1 MLFYFVSR
9 KELRMF
15 TKLKDNSV
23 ALIKDIWKTFKHYL
37 PVSVM
42 GIALCFI
49 INAIY
54 GSDMM
59 CIAVVCIIT
68 LKELFDT
75 TFNVFNYIRQ
85 FTLLLVIITIGI
97 FAGLNPFVATAV
109 NLLVVG
115 VVSFLFCDN
124 FRFGGMSF
132 TICLQLLLM
141 EYVGAMDLYRIPF
154 AYVCTL
160 ICFVYSVA
168 CLFLFHFIANSSF
181 IRKKDNPYVLDG
193 CKAIANKLKIFIN
206 KEHLKKDRDLFLI
219 TTDFCKTT
227 HNAFVN
233 QSCLL
238 DEMQKKHLLSLMTLQ
253 QISDLIYDTQ
263 SKLPELNED
272 DQRYFEE
279 LCRVFTKIKSLK
291 RLAIEINAFVEDYS
305 LSNKTL
311 SSLWKKYL
319 LSLVDSLKF
328 RNRPMIKS
336 RFKQAMRFR
345 ISVLKKRFSF
355 SYSYN
360 LRKSVKTAITL
371 AICTLLGQILP
382 VTDAMILPVTALAVL
397 AIYPELKFPYTLRGI
412 GGMIITCVLYMA
424 VLSTLPFNIR
434 LPLTFV
440 FSVIALFTARSPFM
454 RAVFSSLIIS
464 VVIFPTALIGGEVMI
479 KSVVILSACLISWL
493 AVRLILKT
501 PSYRIYNFH
510 TSDLAQINWTAMYLL
525 EHSKFNSPA
534 TPYLCEFM
542 FLQHLMVDHIS
553 NTPFTNTQN
562 NKMRYSGMLS
572 FNCDLLSEIAYAMT
586 ILKPVAL
593 PADWMIAMK
602 KRLTNIF

>member
-1 MLFYFVSR
+1 
-9 KELRMF
+9 MF
-15 TKLKDNSV
+15 TKLKDNFV
-23 ALIKDIWKTFKHYL
+23 VLIKDIWKTFKHYL

-49 INAIY
+49 VNAIY
-54 GSDMM
+54 GSDMI

-85 FTLLLVIITIGI
+85 FTLLLMIITIGI
-97 FAGLNPFVATAV
+97 FGGLNPFVATAV

-115 VVSFLFCDN
+115 VVSFVFGDN
-124 FRFGGMSF
+124 FHFGGMSF
-132 TICLQLLLM
+132 TVCLQLLLM
-141 EYVGAMDLYRIPF
+141 EYARAMDLYRIPF

-168 CLFLFHFIANSSF
+168 CLCLFHVIANSTF
-181 IRKKDNPYVLDG
+181 VRKKDNPYVLDG

-206 KEHLKKDRDLFLI
+206 KEHIKKDRDLFLI
-219 TTDFCKTT
+219 TKDFCKAT
-227 HNAFVN
+227 HGAFVN
-233 QSCLL
+233 QGCLL
-238 DEMQKKHLLSLMTLQ
+238 DETQKKHLLSLMTLQ
-253 QISDLIYDTQ
+253 QISDLIYDTK

-291 RLAIEINAFVEDYS
+291 RLAIEINGFVEDYS

-336 RFKQAMRFR
+336 RFRQAMRFR

-360 LRKSVKTAITL
+360 LRKSIKTAITL
-371 AICTLLGQILP
+371 AVCTLLGQVLP
-382 VTDAMILPVTALAVL
+382 ITDAMILPVSALAVL
-397 AIYPELKFPYTLRGI
+397 SIYPELKFSYTLRGI

-424 VLSTLPFNIR
+424 VLSTVPFNIR
-434 LPLTFV
+434 LPLTFI
-440 FSVIALFTARSPFM
+440 FSVMAMFSVRSPFM
-454 RAVFSSLIIS
+454 KAVFSSLIIS

-479 KSVVILSACLISWL
+479 KSAVMLSACLISWL
-493 AVRLILKT
+493 VVKFVLKT

-525 EHSKFNSPA
+525 EHSQFNSPA
-534 TPYLCEFM
+534 TPYLCELM